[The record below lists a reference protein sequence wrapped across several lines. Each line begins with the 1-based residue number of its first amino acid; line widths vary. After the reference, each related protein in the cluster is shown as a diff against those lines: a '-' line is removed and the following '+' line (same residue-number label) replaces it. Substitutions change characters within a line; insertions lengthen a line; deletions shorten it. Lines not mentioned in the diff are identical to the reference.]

1 MSLGQMTAYAD
12 NGVMASKFRERWRE
26 RFAREHPDVEPGLL
40 RIFRWYV
47 AIRLGLGV
55 LAWWSVS
62 SGQNPENP
70 RFPGSGVFFFGIL
83 MALLLWPWAQRK
95 LGKWFLPMAL
105 VLATLGP
112 IVESTANIVGRLDA
126 GLSPNDALA
135 DYWLPFFLLWVPL
148 LMIAWQYRY
157 RAVLIWAAAT
167 TLLDAGT
174 AIPPLEEAGA
184 DVTILSA
191 LVLARGLLWAFV
203 GLFVVKLV
211 GGQKDARASLA
222 DHAATR
228 EALATSRERNR
239 LARELHDTLAHS
251 LSATAVQLEAVK
263 ALWDTDPDRAK
274 AMLDQ
279 SLAAARGGLGEA
291 RRAIQA
297 LRASPLEER
306 GLLGALDELGAKVEA
321 RSSISVATYLDKQ
334 VVGLDAQL
342 EQAVYRIADEA
353 LTNVVRH
360 SGATEAQL
368 SLARRNGRIELQV
381 RDNGAGFDSTGDAPD
396 GHVGLQGMKERAE
409 LVGGELNV
417 VSDDEGTRIRFEVET
432 SP

>member
-1 MSLGQMTAYAD
+1 
-12 NGVMASKFRERWRE
+12 MASKFKERWRE
-26 RFAREHPDVEPGLL
+26 RFGREHPDVEPGLL

-47 AIRLGLGV
+47 AIRLGLGL

-62 SGQNPENP
+62 SGQDPENP
-70 RFPGSGVFFFGIL
+70 RFPEGGVFLFGIL
-83 MALLLWPWAQRK
+83 AILLFWPWAQQK
-95 LGKWFLPMAL
+95 LGKWFLPLAL

-112 IVESTANIVGRLDA
+112 IVESTQNIMGRLDA
-126 GLSPNDALA
+126 GMSPNDALT

-157 RAVLIWAAAT
+157 RAVVIWAVAT
-167 TLLDAGT
+167 TMIDAGA
-174 AIPPLEEAGA
+174 AIPPLENAGA

-191 LVLARGLLWAFV
+191 LVLARGVLWAFV
-203 GLFVVKLV
+203 GFFVVKLV
-211 GGQKDARASLA
+211 GGQKEARASLA
-222 DHAATR
+222 DYADTR

-263 ALWDTDPDRAK
+263 ALWDSDPDKAK
-274 AMLDQ
+274 EMLDQ

-297 LRASPLEER
+297 LRAAPLEER
-306 GLLGALDELGAKVEA
+306 GLLGALDELGATVEA

-334 VVGLDAQL
+334 VGALDPQL

-360 SGATEAQL
+360 SGASEAQL
-368 SLARRNGRIELQV
+368 SLASRNGKVELQV
-381 RDNGAGFDSTGDAPD
+381 RDNGAGFDSSEAAPD
-396 GHVGLQGMKERAE
+396 GHVGLQGMR
-409 LVGGELNV
+409 
-417 VSDDEGTRIRFEVET
+417 
-432 SP
+432 

>member
-1 MSLGQMTAYAD
+1 MTAAAD
-12 NGVMASKFRERWRE
+12 NEAMASKFRERWRE

-62 SGQNPENP
+62 SGQDPENP
-70 RFPGSGVFFFGIL
+70 RFPGGGVLLFGLLAIL
-83 MALLLWPWAQRK
+83 LFWPRAQQK
-95 LGKWFLPMAL
+95 LGKWFLPVAL

-112 IVESTANIVGRLDA
+112 IVESTQNILGRLDA
-126 GLSPNDALA
+126 GLTPNDALA

-148 LMIAWQYRY
+148 LMIAWQYRF

-167 TLLDAGT
+167 TFLDAGA

-184 DVTILSA
+184 DVRILSA
-191 LVLARGLLWAFV
+191 LVLARGVLWAFV
-203 GLFVVKLV
+203 GFFVVKLV
-211 GGQKDARASLA
+211 GGQKEARASLA

-263 ALWDTDPDRAK
+263 ALWDSDPEKAK
-274 AMLDQ
+274 EMLDQ

-306 GLLGALDELGAKVEA
+306 GLLGALDELGAAVEA

-334 VVGLDAQL
+334 VGNLDPQL

-360 SGATEAQL
+360 SNASEAQL
-368 SLARRNGRIELQV
+368 SLARRNGKIELQV
-381 RDNGAGFDSTGDAPD
+381 RDNGAGFDSTEAAPD
-396 GHVGLQGMKERAE
+396 GHVGLQGMRERAE
-409 LVGGELNV
+409 LVGGSLLV
-417 VSDDEGTRIRFEVET
+417 DSDDGGTKIRFEVEAT
-432 SP
+432 S